1 MKQQTAVEWF
11 LHQLYNKMELN
22 GDRKVFDEIIVEAF
36 TSEREQII
44 NAYQADRYPC
54 SEEDAQQY
62 YNETYNK

>member
-1 MKQQTAVEWF
+1 MAQQTAVEWF

-44 NAYQADRYPC
+44 NSYQADRYPC

>member
-1 MKQQTAVEWF
+1 
-11 LHQLYNKMELN
+11 MELN